1 MLGLSKDRTV
11 CPENGGSKFLH
22 PVVNKQLEIA
32 PFRIP
37 EDSNYELIKFANH
50 IFCIVVNVMVIL
62 HCQKQCT
69 LIVCWQKTDL
79 NSLPENIYATED

>member
-1 MLGLSKDRTV
+1 MLGLSKDRTI
-11 CPENGGSKFLH
+11 CPGIGGSRFLH

-32 PFRIP
+32 PFHIP

-69 LIVCWQKTDL
+69 LTLSARRPFKI
-79 NSLPENIYATED
+79 